1 MPSFHGLSYISSC
14 KFYCIP
20 SHSWLGSFT
29 SRTRPAAISS
39 SASFSAVRNQELET
53 YLSAPLIFFCRYNFV
68 CLSFARLNN
77 NSLIIGHG
85 QVLLE
90 YKMGSL
96 IISAKE
102 AAIINTSNSPNCPIR
117 LGVRIKYNFM
127 CSQKLHRKSVNSR
140 PLIPDNITISTNT
153 LYAAIT
159 KLHNLSTVFFAE
171 HTYQLI
177 VRQLLDSTEHLPRDM
192 LHRGHR
198 TSPHD
203 MKDAVLPL
211 SLIRW
216 HESKQVEI
224 RPTDTALSLFPVA
237 LLEL

>member
-1 MPSFHGLSYISSC
+1 MCYGLDREFVGVKKAGQPNRLELLLVVARPGLEWCYAAGLNLFIQLIPLLFSMPSFHGLSYISSC

-39 SASFSAVRNQELET
+39 SASFNAANNPVLEK

-102 AAIINTSNSPNCPIR
+102 AAIINTSNSPNCPLR
-117 LGVRIKYNFM
+117 LGVM
-127 CSQKLHRKSVNSR
+127 CRQRRDRSTVSDCSPEVELMNGLHR
-140 PLIPDNITISTNT
+140 
-153 LYAAIT
+153 
-159 KLHNLSTVFFAE
+159 
-171 HTYQLI
+171 
-177 VRQLLDSTEHLPRDM
+177 
-192 LHRGHR
+192 
-198 TSPHD
+198 
-203 MKDAVLPL
+203 
-211 SLIRW
+211 W
-216 HESKQVEI
+216 
-224 RPTDTALSLFPVA
+224 
-237 LLEL
+237 